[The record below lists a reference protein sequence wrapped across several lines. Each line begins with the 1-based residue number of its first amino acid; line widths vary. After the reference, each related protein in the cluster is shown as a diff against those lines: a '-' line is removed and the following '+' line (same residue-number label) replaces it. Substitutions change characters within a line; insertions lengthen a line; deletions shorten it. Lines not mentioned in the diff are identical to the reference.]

1 MVQKETQA
9 ERRPRGRPRK
19 VNPETALNRA
29 RNAFWDT
36 GYAATSLDDLSA
48 ATGLNRPSLYSS
60 FGDKQAL
67 YLASLKKSRAEL
79 TGSLVAALKPE
90 EPLRQALERVYG
102 RAGMVYTEGERAQR
116 GCFLISTAVTESLAD
131 AEIRAELAGALEEI
145 DGVFAARLVR
155 AQAAGELA
163 ADADVAGLAKLATAT
178 LNGMAVRARA
188 GGDLD
193 TLSVFAR
200 ALIDAICGREG
211 ALRSS

>member
-1 MVQKETQA
+1 MVQKESQA

-19 VNPETALNRA
+19 VDPETALNRA

-79 TGSLVAALKPE
+79 TGSLTAALKPE
-90 EPLRQALERVYG
+90 EPLRVALERVFG
-102 RAGMVYTEGERAQR
+102 AASLVYTQGERAQR
-116 GCFLISTAVTESLAD
+116 GCFLIGTAVTEAVAD
-131 AEIRAELAGALEEI
+131 PEIRGELKGALDEI
-145 DGVFAARLVR
+145 DALFAARLAR
-155 AQAAGELA
+155 ARAAGELA
-163 ADADVAGLAKLATAT
+163 PTAGIDGLAKLATAT

-193 TLSVFAR
+193 TVAAFGE
-200 ALIDAICGREG
+200 ALVDTICGPR
-211 ALRSS
+211 

>member
-1 MVQKETQA
+1 MVQKEPEA

-19 VNPETALNRA
+19 VDPETALNRA

-79 TGSLVAALKPE
+79 TASLTAALKPD
-90 EPLRQALERVYG
+90 EPLRAGLERVFG
-102 RAGMVYTEGERAQR
+102 AAGLIYTQGDRAQR
-116 GCFLISTAVTESLAD
+116 GCFLIGTAVTESVAD
-131 AEIRAELAGALEEI
+131 PEIRAELAGALDEI
-145 DGVFAARLVR
+145 DAVFAARLVR

-163 ADADVAGLAKLATAT
+163 PDADVRGLAKLATAT

-188 GGDLD
+188 GGDLA
-193 TLSVFAR
+193 TLSMFGE
-200 ALIDAICGREG
+200 ALVDMICGR
-211 ALRSS
+211 R